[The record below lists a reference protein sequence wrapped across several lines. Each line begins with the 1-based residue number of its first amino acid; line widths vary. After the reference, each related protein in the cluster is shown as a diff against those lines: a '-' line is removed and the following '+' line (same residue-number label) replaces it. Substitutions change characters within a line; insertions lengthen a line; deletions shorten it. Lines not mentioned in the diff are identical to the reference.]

1 MTVRSPLVWMGGKAH
16 LAQKILASFPPPESY
31 DTYVEP
37 FGGAAHVMLAK
48 PPYRHVEVYNDVNDD
63 LVNFW
68 LQCRDHMNTL
78 VERLDSLPYA
88 RKTYYDYHE
97 SLFDGTALDPLERA
111 TRWFY
116 VLRCSFR
123 PEVSKTPSGWING
136 PKSPG
141 VGRTQSYFS
150 ALSLFTAVKARFR
163 LVEIDNRG
171 FEQIIKQHES
181 PRALIYCDPP
191 YLDVEHYYQGSF
203 NLEDHKRLAT
213 LLNNTPS
220 KVALSYY
227 PHPLLD
233 ELYPENRWRRI
244 MWKTPKH
251 SQRTKETHDIATE
264 MLLCN
269 FPAQCATLWND
280 ATTLAN
286 EIAAWEVP
294 GGQDENEQVG

>member
-1 MTVRSPLVWMGGKAH
+1 MTTKSPVRWMGGKHH
-16 LAQKILASFPPPESY
+16 LAQKIIASFPPLTSY
-31 DTYVEP
+31 DIYVEP
-37 FGGAAHVMLAK
+37 FGGAAHVLLAK
-48 PPYRHVEVYNDVNDD
+48 PPYRHTEIHNDMNDN

-68 LQCRDHMNTL
+68 LCMRDHLEEMQQ
-78 VERLDSLPYA
+78 RLETLPYA
-88 RKTYYDYHE
+88 RSLYYSYHR
-97 SLFDGTALDPLERA
+97 SLFDGTPLDAIERA
-111 TRWFY
+111 VRWYY
-116 VLRCSFR
+116 VLSSSFR
-123 PEVSKTPSGWING
+123 AEVSVTPNGWNSSGLRCEARASKNA
-136 PKSPG
+136 
-141 VGRTQSYFS
+141 VQLFS
-150 ALSLFTAVKARFR
+150 EAMKR
-163 LVEIDNRG
+163 LRHVHFDNRD
-171 FEQIIKQHES
+171 FEGVIKQYES
-181 PRALIYCDPP
+181 LRTLIYCDPP
-191 YLDVEHYYQGSF
+191 YLDAEHYYQGSF

-269 FPAQCATLWND
+269 YPAQSATLWND

-294 GGQDENEQVG
+294 GEQREESVG